1 MSIEILENKH
11 CNSNYIFY
19 NMVTNKLSV
28 RI

>member
-11 CNSNYIFY
+11 CNSNYICY
-19 NMVTNKLSV
+19 NIVTNKLRV